1 MNAEKRIVLNMLAEL
16 EVFRTK
22 IETKLIPEGSSE
34 WAVRNCQD
42 IIAMMTMSQDK
53 EIGLK
58 MLDKLESYRKEIEA
72 RVNKGSAEFA
82 IRICQATIAK
92 GHFESRVHWSD
103 ILRRDRTDRMIEI
116 ITQQLS
122 DKESLDTEE
131 LYSACEEELGAQLD
145 SFLFSGVITQLM
157 NEGRVVRETF
167 LGGKH
172 LYTLDLVESLV
183 PRLL

>member
-22 IETKLIPEGSSE
+22 IETKVIPEGSSE
-34 WAVRNCQD
+34 WAIRNCQD
-42 IIAMMTMSQDK
+42 IIAMMTMRQDK

-103 ILRRDRTDRMIEI
+103 ILRRNITDRMIEI
-116 ITQQLS
+116 ITQQQQQLS
-122 DKESLDTEE
+122 DKESLNTEE

-145 SFLFSGVITQLM
+145 SSLFSGVITQLM
-157 NEGRVVRETF
+157 NEGRIVRENY
-167 LGGKH
+167 LSSRILRIH
-172 LYTLDLVESLV
+172 
-183 PRLL
+183 